1 MLRASGGRERAA
13 DDTTRSPTR
22 ISPAVGSTKPAI
34 RRKVVVLPQPDGP
47 SRQTNRPW
55 SIRNETS
62 STTANASYRLV
73 KFRSSTDATQVL
85 LMLPPPLAQSD
96 RICRS
101 LHLAPLAG
109 RGRPRKPRGNK
120 SVLAPGENR
129 LALFHECAAAF

>member
-1 MLRASGGRERAA
+1 MLRASGGRERLA

-55 SIRNETS
+55 SIRNDTS

-85 LMLPPPLAQSD
+85 LMLPPPLAGGSGVGV
-96 RICRS
+96 
-101 LHLAPLAG
+101 A
-109 RGRPRKPRGNK
+109 RGGT
-120 SVLAPGENR
+120 
-129 LALFHECAAAF
+129 ALPQPPDPHPIPPPAETACTRVSATQ